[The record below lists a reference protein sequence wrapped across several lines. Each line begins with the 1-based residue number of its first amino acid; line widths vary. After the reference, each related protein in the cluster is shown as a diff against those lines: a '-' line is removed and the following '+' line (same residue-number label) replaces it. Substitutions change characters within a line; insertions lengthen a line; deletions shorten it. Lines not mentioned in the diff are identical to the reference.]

1 MDKKVVSPVCSGFG
15 LGTSCVGC
23 CHGVWEFTNYDALL
37 ELIQLPIFVKI
48 KDDCRFISEPT
59 KVVSMYFPM
68 PPFTRISS
76 YIERIERI
84 EGNYQEC
91 LKKFEKIVQDN
102 TQTLLECGGD
112 KTLLRSKNLTSYV
125 GLVDGK
131 VGCLLYEKCQD
142 ALSLRPGV
150 CQEYLCLIAR
160 QIDYP
165 TVFNAGLKKFV
176 QENSS
181 SPNFNTFSFSRLIEI
196 LCYPVEIRLL
206 TESHYGWEEDEKE
219 VARVLN
225 ALFEIVTR
233 G

>member
-1 MDKKVVSPVCSGFG
+1 MDKKAISTVCSGFG

-23 CHGVWEFTNYDALL
+23 CHGVWEFTNYDALRK
-37 ELIQLPIFVKI
+37 LIQLPIFVKV
-48 KDDCRFISEPT
+48 KDNCQFISEPT
-59 KVVSMYFPM
+59 KVVSMYHPM

-84 EGNYQEC
+84 DGNYQEC

-102 TQTLLECGGD
+102 TQTFLECRGD
-112 KTLLRSKNLTSYV
+112 KTLLRSKNLTSYI

-142 ALSLRPGV
+142 TPSLRPGV
-150 CQEYLCLIAR
+150 CQEYLCSIAR
-160 QIDYP
+160 QIDYS
-165 TVFNAGLKKFV
+165 TVFNTGLKKFV
-176 QENSS
+176 QENVS
-181 SPNFNTFSFSRLIEI
+181 SPCFNTFSFSRLIDI
-196 LCYPVEIRLL
+196 LCYSVEVKVL
-206 TESHYGWEEDEKE
+206 TKSSYDWAEDEKE
-219 VARVLN
+219 VSRVLN